1 MRLRTYSHTDAAHI
15 RETILDLHSAV
26 HSDTSDPFHSRERF
40 SWFYERWSGKPSWSC
55 VVGFDNEVPTG
66 FAYGASFAPGGW
78 WKGSE
83 RPSSVPEG
91 VPVIGLSELLVL
103 KEWRKTGTSQRLHDA
118 VVSSRGDEV
127 ATLLVDVAHP
137 KVVELYERWGYEKVG
152 EQKPFEDSPVFDIM
166 VKRLYP

>member
-1 MRLRTYSHTDAAHI
+1 M
-15 RETILDLHSAV
+15 
-26 HSDTSDPFHSRERF
+26 
-40 SWFYERWSGKPSWSC
+40 
-55 VVGFDNEVPTG
+55 
-66 FAYGASFAPGGW
+66 
-78 WKGSE
+78 
-83 RPSSVPEG
+83 PEG